1 MDQNRLDEIQMSIGD
16 NIRIQRERARL
27 SQKAVAEALGSGENT
42 VAGWEKGRSIPP
54 GDKVAAMA
62 KLFKCSTDE
71 LLLEESDR
79 NVSEDMKALFRRY
92 NELDEH
98 LKPMA
103 RNIING
109 MLGSLEMTNAWE
121 IAETVLNRRPVPAMS
136 REEFTPPPPRDR
148 GKPR

>member
-1 MDQNRLDEIQMSIGD
+1 MHQNSLDEFQMSIGD

-27 SQKAVAEALGSGENT
+27 SQKTVAEALGSGENT

-98 LKPMA
+98 IKPMA

-109 MLGSLEMTNAWE
+109 MLGSLEMTNSWDMV
-121 IAETVLNRRPVPAMS
+121 ETVLNRRPMQS
-136 REEFTPPPPRDR
+136 ITREEFTAPPPKDH
-148 GKPR
+148 GKTR

>member
-1 MDQNRLDEIQMSIGD
+1 MHQNSLDENQMSIGD

-54 GDKVAAMA
+54 GDKVVAMA

-98 LKPMA
+98 IKPMA
-103 RNIING
+103 RNIFNG
-109 MLGSLEMTNAWE
+109 MLGTLEMSDAWKL
-121 IAETVLNRRPVPAMS
+121 AETVMNRRPLES
-136 REEFTPPPPRDR
+136 ITREEFTAPPPRDR

>member
-1 MDQNRLDEIQMSIGD
+1 MDQNSLDEIQMSIGD
-16 NIRIQRERARL
+16 NIRIQRERSRL

-54 GDKVAAMA
+54 GDKVAALA

-71 LLLEESDR
+71 ILLEESDR

-98 LKPMA
+98 IKPMA

-109 MLGSLEMTNAWE
+109 MLGSLEMSNAWE
-121 IAETVLNRRPVPAMS
+121 MIETVINRNPLQHTP
-136 REEFTPPPPRDR
+136 REEFTLPQPGNR

>member
-1 MDQNRLDEIQMSIGD
+1 MHQNSVDEFQMSIGD

-27 SQKAVAEALGSGENT
+27 SQKTVAEALGSGENT

-98 LKPMA
+98 IKPMA

-109 MLGSLEMTNAWE
+109 MLGSLEMTNSWDMVE
-121 IAETVLNRRPVPAMS
+121 NVLSRRPIQS
-136 REEFTPPPPRDR
+136 ITREEFTAPPPNDH
-148 GKPR
+148 GKTR

>member
-1 MDQNRLDEIQMSIGD
+1 MSIGD

-71 LLLEESDR
+71 LLLEENDR
-79 NVSEDMKALFRRY
+79 NVSEDVKALFRRY

-98 LKPMA
+98 IKPMA

-109 MLGSLEMTNAWE
+109 MLGSLEMSNAWE
-121 IAETVLNRRPVPAMS
+121 MAETVMNRRPIPQEKFTVPPS
-136 REEFTPPPPRDR
+136 RDR

>member
-1 MDQNRLDEIQMSIGD
+1 MHQNSLDEFQMSIGD

-27 SQKAVAEALGSGENT
+27 SQKTVAEALGSGENT

-98 LKPMA
+98 IKPMA

-109 MLGSLEMTNAWE
+109 MIGSLEMTNSWE
-121 IAETVLNRRPVPAMS
+121 MIETVLNRRPMQSIA
-136 REEFTPPPPRDR
+136 REEFTVPAPKDH
-148 GKPR
+148 GKTR